1 MMDILIP
8 LGVPAEKKSEYQ
20 KNMRL
25 ATSGSGRLLLI
36 AGDQKMEHLNDDF
49 FGPGIAKEDNDPEH
63 LFRIAAAS
71 GGGVLATHL
80 GLISQYGQSYFNTP
94 YIVKING
101 RTNLGNSEEK
111 DSSKPLWKVE
121 DVIEFKKRSGLKI
134 VGIGYTVFLGGKYE
148 AQMLARAAKAINE
161 AHKAGLLAVIWMYP
175 RGKGVDEDNIHTI
188 AGGAGVAACLG
199 ADFVKTK
206 YPYKAKDP
214 KMAAKKFKEATE
226 AAGRTKIICVGG
238 SKQPAKDL
246 FTFLELQLQISGS
259 AGLAIGRN
267 LHQRNLDEA
276 IRLAQALGAMIIKG
290 KTAQD
295 AQKIYNI
302 KPIKATNKT
311 NSGSFF
317 KFF

>member
-1 MMDILIP
+1 MLDNFTP
-8 LGVPAEKKSEYQ
+8 LSVPAEKKAEYQ
-20 KNMRL
+20 KNLRL
-25 ATSGSGRLLLI
+25 ATGGSGRLLLI

-49 FGPGIAKEDNDPEH
+49 FGSGIAKEDNNPEH

-71 GGGVLATHL
+71 NGGVLATHL

-101 RTNLGNSEEK
+101 RTNLGPNEEK

-148 AQMLARAAKAINE
+148 AQMLAKAAKAVNQ
-161 AHKAGLLAVIWMYP
+161 AHQAGLLAVIWMYP

-199 ADFVKTK
+199 ADFVKVK
-206 YPYKAKDP
+206 YPYKAKDA
-214 KMAAKKFKEATE
+214 KLAAKKFQEVTE

-238 SKQPAKDL
+238 AKQPTKDL
-246 FTFLELQLQISGS
+246 FNFLELQLNIGS
-259 AGLAIGRN
+259 SYGLAIGRN

-276 IRLAQALGAMIIKG
+276 SRLAQALGAMIIKG
-290 KTAQD
+290 KTAQE
-295 AQKIYNI
+295 AQKLYN
-302 KPIKATNKT
+302 TKT
-311 NSGSFF
+311 NNLKSKTNNSFF
-317 KFF
+317 KFI

>member
-1 MMDILIP
+1 MLDNFTP
-8 LGVPAEKKSEYQ
+8 LSVPAEKKAEYQ
-20 KNMRL
+20 KNLRL
-25 ATSGSGRLLLI
+25 ATGGSGRLLLI

-49 FGPGIAKEDNDPEH
+49 FGSGIAKEDNNPEH

-71 GGGVLATHL
+71 NGGVLATHL

-101 RTNLGNSEEK
+101 RTNLGPNEEK

-148 AQMLARAAKAINE
+148 AQMLAKAAKAVNQ
-161 AHKAGLLAVIWMYP
+161 AHQAGLLAVIWMYP

-199 ADFVKTK
+199 ADFVKVK
-206 YPYKAKDP
+206 YPYKAKDA
-214 KMAAKKFKEATE
+214 KLAAKKFQEVTE

-238 SKQPAKDL
+238 AKQPTKDL
-246 FTFLELQLQISGS
+246 FNFLELQLNIGS
-259 AGLAIGRN
+259 SYGLAIGRN

-276 IRLAQALGAMIIKG
+276 SRLAQALGAMIIKG
-290 KTAQD
+290 KTAQE
-295 AQKIYNI
+295 AQKLYN
-302 KPIKATNKT
+302 TKT
-311 NSGSFF
+311 NNLKSKTNNSFF